1 MTMTKEQR
9 SRNLKPVT
17 SGAKSTP
24 SKQDRPSSISDESK
38 ETTLVLLDDKDD
50 PHQVYAGTQSPAFN
64 QALINQA
71 VGSIWYGA
79 AVDPATKKQLQCSAP
94 GAMMNIGPKDAI
106 EGMLAAQMVATH
118 NAAMEC
124 YRRAMIPEQPLVGRE
139 SALNHGNKL
148 SRSYATLV
156 HAFDKHRGRGQQT
169 VRVEHVH
176 VYEGGQA
183 IVGQVSR
190 AGRMDAE
197 PDHQSG
203 IATPG
208 EGKNG
213 D

>member
-1 MTMTKEQR
+1 M
-9 SRNLKPVT
+9 N
-17 SGAKSTP
+17 
-24 SKQDRPSSISDESK
+24 
-38 ETTLVLLDDKDD
+38 DKDD
-50 PHQVYAGTQSPAFN
+50 PHQVYAGTHSPAFN

-79 AVDPATKKQLQCSAP
+79 AIDPVAKKQLQCSAP

-124 YRRAMIPEQPLVGRE
+124 YRRAMLPEQTLVGRE

-156 HAFDKHRGRGQQT
+156 QAFDKHRGRGQQT

-176 VYEGGQA
+176 VYGGGQA
-183 IVGQVSR
+183 IVGQVSH
-190 AGRMDAE
+190 GDRMAAE
-197 PDHQSG
+197 SG
-203 IATPG
+203 LPNGTATPG